1 MIVTVVTCMGR
12 LAHLKETFEAFIHPC
27 VVVDYSCPDRSGDWV
42 EEQGGIVVRVPGET
56 HFHKTRALNAGAQR
70 AIQLGATQ
78 LAFLDA
84 DTRVQ
89 TGFLGQVWDKTTCL
103 IAPPGNPALVGVLVM
118 PTEDFLR
125 VKGYDE
131 GYQGWGCE
139 DLDMRLRLHLSGSVF
154 GYLSTTSLSSI
165 PHTDDLRTR
174 NYAVKNHM
182 ISRAVNAIRM
192 EGVIRTLTGKG
203 PADLDDTAKRLMRV
217 T

>member
-1 MIVTVVTCMGR
+1 MGR
-12 LAHLKETFEAFIHPC
+12 LPHLKETFEAFPKPC
-27 VVVDYSCPDRSGDWV
+27 VVVDYSCPDHSGDWA
-42 EEQGGIVVRVPGET
+42 EEQGAVVVRVTGET

-70 AIQLGATQ
+70 AIKLGATQ

-84 DTRVQ
+84 DTVVNP
-89 TGFLGQVWDKTTCL
+89 GFLGLVLDKTTSW
-103 IAPPGNPALVGVLVM
+103 IAAPGHPALVGILVT

-131 GYQGWGCE
+131 GYRGWGCE

-154 GYLSTTSLSSI
+154 EYVPTVVLSSI
-165 PHTDDLRTR
+165 PHNDDLRTQ
-174 NYAVKNHM
+174 NYVVKNHM
-182 ISRAVNAIRM
+182 ISRALNAIRM